1 VNPQIE
7 ITDQQKRRWR
17 KTKLGFMLIDTFT
30 DVIPI
35 QFSGNIFP
43 AGNFKK
49 KKK

>member
-1 VNPQIE
+1 VKPHIE
-7 ITDQQKRRWR
+7 ITDQQGRKWL
-17 KTKLGFMLIDTFT
+17 KTKRGFMLIDTFT
-30 DVIPI
+30 DIIPI